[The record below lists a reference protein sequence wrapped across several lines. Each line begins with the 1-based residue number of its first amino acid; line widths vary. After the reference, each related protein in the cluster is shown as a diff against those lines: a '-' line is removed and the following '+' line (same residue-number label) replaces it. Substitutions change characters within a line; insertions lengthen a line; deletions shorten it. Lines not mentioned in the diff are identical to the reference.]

1 MPGKKQPPPA
11 GACLLGSVAPDIAL
25 YLLSLGGALHFR
37 YILGWSAEATW
48 RHLFDTLY
56 FHNHFWIAAHNLLH
70 SPTVLVI
77 GLVVLWRLE
86 GLAQAPRRWLGWFLA
101 ACLLH
106 SFVDVLTH
114 VDDGPLLFFPFEW
127 TVRFESPVSYW
138 DSRHYGNQ
146 FAVFELTLGRVSP
159 GLPVPAAP
167 VADGARTPGAGAAIA
182 AGRRLGLVEIQT
194 PLYRVIW
201 FRSPIPVR

>member
-1 MPGKKQPPPA
+1 MNTPSHLLMTAALRRAWKEPPPA
-11 GACLLGSVAPDIAL
+11 SASLLGSVAPDIAL

-37 YILGWSAEATW
+37 YLLGWTAEATW

-56 FHNHFWIAAHNLLH
+56 FHNPFWIAAHNTLH

-77 GLVVLWRLE
+77 GLVLLWRLQN
-86 GLAQAPRRWLGWFLA
+86 LPQAPRRWLRWFLA

-106 SFVDVLTH
+106 SIVDVLTH

-138 DSRHYGNQ
+138 DHRHYGSQ
-146 FAVFELTLGRVSP
+146 FAVFELTLDTLLLGYLCLPRLWRMARGRLMGSAQS
-159 GLPVPAAP
+159 G
-167 VADGARTPGAGAAIA
+167 D
-182 AGRRLGLVEIQT
+182 
-194 PLYRVIW
+194 
-201 FRSPIPVR
+201 